1 MSLIAR
7 LVTLARP
14 DFSRGQLL
22 ASLIIVTLV
31 SSAVATA
38 YSVHKYR
45 LYLND
50 LQRLQT
56 DRDNL
61 ETQWGQ
67 LLLEQNSWGAYGRIG
82 KVATEQMQMR
92 NPTPQEIIMV
102 RQ

>member
-1 MSLIAR
+1 MSGLPSLMR
-7 LVTLARP
+7 LMRP
-14 DFSRGQLL
+14 EFSRDQLL
-22 ASLIIVTLV
+22 AALIIITLV

-45 LYLND
+45 AYLND

-61 ETQWGQ
+61 EVQWGQ

-82 KVATEQMQMR
+82 KVATEQLQMR
-92 NPTPQEIIMV
+92 SPTPQEIIMV